1 MAANEEKACNYK
13 RQHSDTICQNE
24 KTKNTRHKKLSQYV
38 KMRRRRI
45 HDTKIVTT
53 CQNEKFRVEEKNE
66 QGRKRRRRRR
76 KKGGV
81 STLLT
86 QITVQ
91 KKMSSEVTKMNNA
104 HAVSK
109 DKIL

>member
-1 MAANEEKACNYK
+1 
-13 RQHSDTICQNE
+13 
-24 KTKNTRHKKLSQYV
+24 
-38 KMRRRRI
+38 MRRRRI

-53 CQNEKFRVEEKNE
+53 CQNEKFKVEEKNE
-66 QGRKRRRRRR
+66 QGRKKEEEE
-76 KKGGV
+76 KKKRDV

-91 KKMSSEVTKMNNA
+91 KKKMPSEVTKMNNT

-109 DKIL
+109 DKTL

>member
-1 MAANEEKACNYK
+1 
-13 RQHSDTICQNE
+13 
-24 KTKNTRHKKLSQYV
+24 
-38 KMRRRRI
+38 MRRRRI

-53 CQNEKFRVEEKNE
+53 CQNEKFKVEEKNE
-66 QGRKRRRRRR
+66 QGRKKEEE
-76 KKGGV
+76 KKRDV

>member
-13 RQHSDTICQNE
+13 RQRQKSEGEEN
-24 KTKNTRHKKLSQYV
+24 V

-53 CQNEKFRVEEKNE
+53 CQNEKFKVEEKNE
-66 QGRKRRRRRR
+66 QGRK
-76 KKGGV
+76 KKEEEKKRDV

-91 KKMSSEVTKMNNA
+91 KKNVK
-104 HAVSK
+104 
-109 DKIL
+109 

>member
-1 MAANEEKACNYK
+1 MMCLGKTLG
-13 RQHSDTICQNE
+13 S
-24 KTKNTRHKKLSQYV
+24 KTKRKLVTIRDNIPTQYV

-53 CQNEKFRVEEKNE
+53 CQNEKFKVEEKNE
-66 QGRKRRRRRR
+66 QGRK
-76 KKGGV
+76 KKKKKKRCVNFVDSNHG
-81 STLLT
+81 
-86 QITVQ
+86 Q